1 MNVHEHLCVIVQEC
15 VRVPEGGEGEGSEAR
30 GGGGL
35 TVNRRAGK
43 YFMNKA
49 FKSEQ
54 EQLVSTVRL
63 LGPPH
68 PD

>member
-1 MNVHEHLCVIVQEC
+1 MNECLYVCVIVQER
-15 VRVPEGGEGEGSEAR
+15 VRVPEGVEGEGSEAGR
-30 GGGGL
+30 GL

-63 LGPPH
+63 LGPPR

>member
-1 MNVHEHLCVIVQEC
+1 MCRRGLRIRVQ
-15 VRVPEGGEGEGSEAR
+15 RHK

-35 TVNRRAGK
+35 TVNRRPGK

-63 LGPPH
+63 LRLPR

>member
-1 MNVHEHLCVIVQEC
+1 MCVIVQEC
-15 VRVPEGGEGEGSEAR
+15 ACVLGDGRERVQRRGE
-30 GGGGL
+30 L

-49 FKSEQ
+49 FKLEQ
-54 EQLVSTVRL
+54 EQLVSPVRL
-63 LGPPH
+63 LGPPR

>member
-1 MNVHEHLCVIVQEC
+1 MSVYVCVIVQEC
-15 VRVPEGGEGEGSEAR
+15 VCVLEGGGLR
-30 GGGGL
+30 VRVQRQGGL
-35 TVNRRAGK
+35 TVNRRASK

-63 LGPPH
+63 LGPPR